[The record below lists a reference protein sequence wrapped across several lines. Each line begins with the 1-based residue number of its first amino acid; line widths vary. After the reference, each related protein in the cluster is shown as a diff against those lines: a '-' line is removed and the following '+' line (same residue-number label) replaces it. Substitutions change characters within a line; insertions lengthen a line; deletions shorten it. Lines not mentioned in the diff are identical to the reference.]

1 MTRLAIYHPA
11 GGAGRGANVFGM
23 QVANVELFQ
32 ALARHGGLDRLDVL
46 THVDVTGD
54 QIRDGLLGPQGG
66 TVDVQAAS
74 ILNQA
79 RAKEAGTVLR
89 GGPKIDELAWVRRY
103 VVGETAYSLMGLIHT
118 VAPPAM
124 RQDIAMASIGPT
136 HPWDA
141 VICTSPSIQS
151 AMRAMFDDWDDYLA
165 DRFGGEAR
173 PRPMLPLLPLGVYG
187 EVFAQAADRP
197 AVRSSRRQA
206 LGVAPDD
213 VVVLWV
219 GRLSFFEKAF
229 PQPMFRAVQDAA
241 RATGARVHFAMVGW
255 FPGGA
260 EDEARYREAAVAY
273 APDVELHLLDGNDPA
288 LVREMWAASDVFVS
302 LVDNIQETFGITPLE
317 AMAAGLPVVVSDWD
331 GYRYTVRDGIE
342 GSLIPTLGAPAHDL
356 LQETTTS
363 HALTVSSYQSYVGTV
378 AQYTAVH
385 VGRAAQAIAALIR
398 SPDLRRKQG
407 EAGRRRIRETFDW
420 RLVAPQYVAL
430 SEELSAIR
438 RAAPERPR
446 RSHPLKGDPFKDFSG
461 FPTRVLAIGDRV
473 RLAEGSGTRDLE
485 RSSTLWLDQFA
496 AKRRA
501 TPAEELEVLTAI
513 ARSDGAVVRGVLE
526 RFAVPRRKRILL
538 SIMWMAKA
546 GILDWDPA

>member
-1 MTRLAIYHPA
+1 MKRLGIYHPA
-11 GGAGRGANVFGM
+11 GRAGRGANVFGM

-32 ALARHGGLDRLDVL
+32 AVARHGGLDRLDVL

-54 QIRDGLLGPQGG
+54 QIRPGLLGPEGG
-66 TVDVQAAS
+66 TVDIQATL

-79 RAKEAGTVLR
+79 RARDAGVVLR
-89 GGPKIDELAWVRRY
+89 GGPRIDELAWVRRF

-118 VAPPAM
+118 IAPPAM

-151 AMRAMFDDWDDYLA
+151 AMTRMFDDWEAYLA
-165 DRFGGEAR
+165 DRFGGRAP
-173 PRPMLPLLPLGVYG
+173 PRPQLPLLPLGVYG
-187 EVFAQAADRP
+187 EVFAAAADRP
-197 AVRSSRRQA
+197 PVRDARRDA
-206 LGVAPDD
+206 LGVGSDD

-241 RATGARVHFAMVGW
+241 RATGTRVHFAMVGW
-255 FPGGA
+255 FPGGT
-260 EDEARYREAAVAY
+260 EDEARYREAAAAY
-273 APDVELHLLDGNDPA
+273 APDVDLHLLDGNDAA
-288 LVREMWAASDVFVS
+288 LVREMWAASDIFVS

-317 AMAAGLPVVVSDWD
+317 AMAAGLPVVISDWD
-331 GYRYTVRDGIE
+331 GYRYTVRDGVE
-342 GSLIPTLGAPAHDL
+342 GALIPTLGAPAHDL

-363 HALTVSSYQSYVGTV
+363 HALAITSYQSYVGTV
-378 AQYTAVH
+378 AQYSAVH

-398 SPDLRRKQG
+398 SPDLRRQQG

-420 RLVAPQYVAL
+420 RVVAPQYVAL

-438 RAAPERPR
+438 RAAPDRPR
-446 RSHPLKGDPFKDFSG
+446 RPHPVKGDPFKDFAG
-461 FPTRVLAIGDRV
+461 FATQILGLDDRLVLAPGAA
-473 RLAEGSGTRDLE
+473 LTDLE

-496 AKRRA
+496 SKRRA
-501 TPAEELEVLTAI
+501 TAEEELQLLTLI
-513 ARSDGAVVRGVLE
+513 ARSDGIAVRAVLE
-526 RFAVPRRKRILL
+526 GFAVPRRKRIML
-538 SIMWMAKA
+538 SLMWMAKA
-546 GILDWDPA
+546 GILDWGPA